1 MKIDCTIDGKALS
14 LSINSNKPLSLIL
27 EEDIQNSSLSSHCNG
42 QMCGFCTVLM
52 NGKAVLSCLIPA
64 FEIRGKSIIT
74 FEGYAKTKNAKD
86 IEKAYDLT
94 HLKPCPSCYNSRTLI
109 IESLLSNNLT
119 AKEDIIRE
127 MEMLKCHCLEFND
140 MVRIV
145 QAASEIRRKRHAR
158 RA

>member
-1 MKIDCTIDGKALS
+1 M
-14 LSINSNKPLSLIL
+14 
-27 EEDIQNSSLSSHCNG
+27 
-42 QMCGFCTVLM
+42 
-52 NGKAVLSCLIPA
+52 IPA

>member
-1 MKIDCTIDGKALS
+1 MKIDCTIDGKTLTLS
-14 LSINSNKPLSLIL
+14 LNSNKPLSLIL
-27 EEDIQNSSLSSHCNG
+27 RENIGVDSINHCSG
-42 QMCGFCTVLM
+42 KMCGLCTVLLD
-52 NGKAVLSCLIPA
+52 GKAVLSCLVPA
-64 FEIRGKSIIT
+64 FELNGKEVIT
-74 FEGYAKTKNAKD
+74 FDSFQRTKGIKD